1 MSINS
6 LTNRSIN
13 SEFDLDGRLEA
24 DSIFIADGPLSQFRL
39 MNDARYPWLVLVP
52 KVFNASE
59 WIDLPEQE
67 QQILL
72 SEINT
77 AAKILREQF
86 ACEKINIGALGNIV
100 RQLHVHVIAR
110 TSHDEAWP
118 GPVWGQGKSV
128 AYSTSELDILIEKLR
143 RAFQHI

>member
-1 MSINS
+1 M
-6 LTNRSIN
+6 SIN

-52 KVFNASE
+52 KVVNANE
-59 WIDLPEQE
+59 WVDLPQQN

-77 AAKILREQF
+77 AAKLLREQF
-86 ACEKINIGALGNIV
+86 DCEKINIGALGNIV

-110 TSHDEAWP
+110 TSNDEAWP
-118 GPVWGQGKSV
+118 GPVWGQGK
-128 AYSTSELDILIEKLR
+128 AKTYSAAALEILIGKLQN
-143 RAFQHI
+143 AFLNN

>member
-6 LTNRSIN
+6 A
-13 SEFDLDGRLEA
+13 FDLDGRLEA
-24 DSIFIADGPLSQFRL
+24 DSTFIADGPLSQFRL

-52 KVFNASE
+52 KVFNATE
-59 WIDLPEQE
+59 WVDLPEQE

-86 ACEKINIGALGNIV
+86 PCEKINIGALGNIV
-100 RQLHVHVIAR
+100 RQLHVHVVAR
-110 TSHDEAWP
+110 TSNDEAWP
-118 GPVWGQGKSV
+118 GPVWGQGK
-128 AYSTSELDILIEKLR
+128 AKTYSAAALEILIGKFQS
-143 RAFQHI
+143 AFLKNQP

>member
-1 MSINS
+1 MP
-6 LTNRSIN
+6 IN

-24 DSIFIADGPLSQFRL
+24 DSTFIADGPLSQFRL

-52 KVFNASE
+52 KVSNANE

-67 QQILL
+67 QQVLL

-110 TSHDEAWP
+110 TSGDEAWP
-118 GPVWGQGKSV
+118 GPVWGQGKAK
-128 AYSTSELDILIEKLR
+128 AYSAAALEILIGKLR
-143 RAFQHI
+143 RAFLDYQS

>member
-6 LTNRSIN
+6 V
-13 SEFDLDGRLEA
+13 FDLDGRLEA

-52 KVFNASE
+52 KVFNANE
-59 WIDLPEQE
+59 WVDLPQQD

-77 AAKILREQF
+77 AVKILREQF
-86 ACEKINIGALGNIV
+86 DCEKINIGALGNIV

-110 TSHDEAWP
+110 TSNDEAWP
-118 GPVWGQGKSV
+118 GPVWGQGK
-128 AYSTSELDILIEKLR
+128 AKTYSAAALEILIGKLQS
-143 RAFQHI
+143 AFLDYQS